1 MTTIESRATW
11 GARPSRGSSF
21 LGSTRG
27 VKGHYTGGAVSSGTL
42 TDHEKC
48 RAAVRGIQN
57 GHMDGNGWNDIGYS
71 MIVCDH
77 GVAMIG
83 RGPKVL
89 PAANGPG
96 LNSGHYAIL
105 VLVGT
110 SGVIRMTDNMK
121 RAFHGAR
128 AYLQTHGA
136 AGPEIKGHRDGYA
149 TSCPGSSVYPWIT
162 SGAALPGATPA
173 PAPTPTP
180 TPVPTPEAHTVDYSA
195 FGFNGPAVPVP
206 AGEWFNV
213 PWPVEY
219 SDPYG
224 SHSGEGSTVLAGEP
238 CLYTLEFGATLAGL
252 PAGTRVLVQTAEY
265 RYDGTA
271 TPPVDRL
278 EEEGDPT
285 PHMIEL
291 EGLVHHSAVGS
302 VQDGRKLRLQIK
314 TPVAATL
321 TRARVR
327 LLSQR

>member
-21 LGSTRG
+21 LASTRG

-42 TDHEKC
+42 TDHAKC

-77 GVAMIG
+77 DVAMIG

-110 SGVIRMTDNMK
+110 SGVTSITDNMK

-128 AYLQTHGA
+128 TYLRTHGA
-136 AGPEIKGHRDGYA
+136 AGTEIKGHRDGYA
-149 TSCPGSSVYPWIT
+149 TDCPGPSVYPWIT
-162 SGAALPGATPA
+162 SGAKLPTGSTPT
-173 PAPTPTP
+173 PAPTPEPEDTEMDYGAYGYNGD
-180 TPVPTPEAHTVDYSA
+180 PVA
-195 FGFNGPAVPVP
+195 VP
-206 AGEWFNV
+206 AGAWFNV
-213 PWPVEY
+213 PWDTEY
-219 SDPYG
+219 ADPYG
-224 SHSGEGSTVLAGEP
+224 SHSGEGQTVLAGEP
-238 CLYTLEFGATLAGL
+238 CLYTLEFGATLTGL

-265 RYDGTA
+265 HYDGTA
-271 TPPVDRL
+271 TPPVDVL
-278 EEEGDPT
+278 DEEGDPT
-285 PHMIEL
+285 PHMIEV

-302 VQDGRKLRLQIK
+302 VQDGRKLRVQIK